1 MPTFFMRV
9 VSGLILSLS
18 QMVLLGMV
26 HTDYGIAA
34 YVIFA
39 VLARRAVMAALS
51 SSRAMKLSGAHS
63 MYNLYVLEAAT
74 SLQHWPVAVIQGA
87 YSSNRLHK
95 RIIAACVRY
104 RRRSYCFP
112 TGA

>member
-1 MPTFFMRV
+1 MRV

-63 MYNLYVLEAAT
+63 MYNLLVLIG
-74 SLQHWPVAVIQGA
+74 SRNI
-87 YSSNRLHK
+87 SSAL
-95 RIIAACVRY
+95 ACCCNSRGVQL
-104 RRRSYCFP
+104 
-112 TGA
+112 